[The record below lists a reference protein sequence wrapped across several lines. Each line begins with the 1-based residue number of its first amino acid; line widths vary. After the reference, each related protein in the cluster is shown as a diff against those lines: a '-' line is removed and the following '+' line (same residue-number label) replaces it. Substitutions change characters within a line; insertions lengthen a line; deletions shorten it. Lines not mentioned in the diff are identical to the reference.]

1 MEKGSLQQKIIS
13 NMSEDKC
20 YEKEKFRPQRGSVRS
35 QHSSAAVK
43 VLQKNEVIPFLWNLI
58 HYLLTAVYTGYNLQS
73 FVINKAVT
81 HAQFPV
87 Y

>member
-1 MEKGSLQQKIIS
+1 M
-13 NMSEDKC
+13 
-20 YEKEKFRPQRGSVRS
+20 RS